1 MVPKPKPDRRGE
13 KKARK
18 GRDIIEML
26 YDNLETSLF
35 GNPIDENT
43 L

>member
-1 MVPKPKPDRRGE
+1 MVSKPDRRGE

-18 GRDIIEML
+18 GRDTIEML
-26 YDNLETSLF
+26 YDDLETSLL
-35 GNPIDENT
+35 GNPIDENR